1 MSTTVMWGFILIGV
15 GAVAAGALGLVL
27 PARER
32 LAAAFPLIL
41 GAGVGVVALAI
52 GAYNSSSQT
61 DAETAF
67 LIASALG
74 CAAVLLSSAFVWRRL
89 GTKEPKPPPPPADG
103 STT

>member
-15 GAVAAGALGLVL
+15 GAVAAGLLGLAL

-32 LAAAFPLIL
+32 LAAAFPLVL

-52 GAYNSSSQT
+52 GTYNSTSTT
-61 DAETAF
+61 DAETSF

-89 GTKEPKPPPPPADG
+89 GNKEPPPPPTEGPAV
-103 STT
+103 

>member
-1 MSTTVMWGFILIGV
+1 MWGFILIGV

-32 LAAAFPLIL
+32 LAAAFPLVL

-74 CAAVLLSSAFVWRRL
+74 CAVVLLSSAFVWRRL
-89 GTKEPKPPPPPADG
+89 GNQEKEPAPPPEAP
-103 STT
+103 TTP